1 MNDLG
6 DKYKEEEEEA
16 GQPTDYFSRRS
27 KELQ

>member
-6 DKYKEEEEEA
+6 DKYREKEEE
-16 GQPTDYFSRRS
+16 GQPTAYFSRRS